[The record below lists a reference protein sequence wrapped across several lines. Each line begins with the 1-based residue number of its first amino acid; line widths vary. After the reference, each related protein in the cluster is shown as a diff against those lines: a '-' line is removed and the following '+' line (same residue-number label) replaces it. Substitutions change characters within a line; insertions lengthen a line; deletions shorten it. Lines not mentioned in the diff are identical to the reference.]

1 LHKDTLL
8 TREQCL
14 YGLWKVC
21 DEAKNL
27 KSHLKR
33 FMSYLREVNIVRSA
47 MKAESLEQAR
57 ALRNQEPSIYGSCDH
72 SEDIHMSNCSPKSE
86 IAESTKSTRKK
97 ICKIET

>member
-1 LHKDTLL
+1 LHKDTHL

-21 DEAKNL
+21 GDAKNL
-27 KSHLKR
+27 ERHLKR

-57 ALRNQEPSIYGSCDH
+57 ALGDKEPPIFASCDNF
-72 SEDIHMSNCSPKSE
+72 EDINLANCSPKSDIE
-86 IAESTKSTRKK
+86 ETTKSTRKK